1 MKCRDVTHRSKAVQ
15 IPSAVLPERWLFRRT
30 DSGVSSASAVCGLI
44 LFSEFEIHSFIQEVL
59 TEGGSSVWHHAT

>member
-1 MKCRDVTHRSKAVQ
+1 MDN
-15 IPSAVLPERWLFRRT
+15 
-30 DSGVSSASAVCGLI
+30 GVSPASAVCGIL